1 MLTQLHG
8 IGMATFSPSRAAA
21 VAQYWQYG
29 SSLGS
34 SIDGIDAPF
43 EHGWNPTILF
53 FIENGPW
60 VFFWLLDFP
69 NFFPII
75 IPFNIS
81 YNYPIMV
88 GRMCNYWF
96 ITYTSMPTKTSISI
110 ELDISQKSS
119 HSCSNN
125 HPHLLSMVIMPS
137 GHQAWQ
143 WNSPMR
149 VLFFPRSYKHPFLFG
164 ILAS

>member
-1 MLTQLHG
+1 MCQLLTIHFALRVLRKTDRFWPSSLNPQWNMGYWLERLKLLKVQATNHCGSSVFRNYSLFSQLSLAHVDPTPWDRNG
-8 IGMATFSPSRAAA
+8 YFFSSRAAA

-43 EHGWNPTILF
+43 EHGCNPTILF

-69 NFFPII
+69 MFFPII

-81 YNYPIMV
+81 
-88 GRMCNYWF
+88 
-96 ITYTSMPTKTSISI
+96 
-110 ELDISQKSS
+110 
-119 HSCSNN
+119 
-125 HPHLLSMVIMPS
+125 
-137 GHQAWQ
+137 
-143 WNSPMR
+143 
-149 VLFFPRSYKHPFLFG
+149 
-164 ILAS
+164 